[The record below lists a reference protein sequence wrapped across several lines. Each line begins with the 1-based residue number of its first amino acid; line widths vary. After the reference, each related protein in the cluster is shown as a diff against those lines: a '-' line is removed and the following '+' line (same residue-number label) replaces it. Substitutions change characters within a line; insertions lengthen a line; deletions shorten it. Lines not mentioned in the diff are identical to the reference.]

1 MGQQKKK
8 FILEKNQFYFS
19 RYNRQ
24 LKFFFFHT
32 QQKIVYDHDEL
43 DRLDLICIRKLFES
57 ILIVTVMVIHITK

>member
-24 LKFFFFHT
+24 LKFFFHT